1 MSANMYNG
9 IIIIDKPQEFTSHD
23 VIAKLRGILKMR
35 KMGHSGTLDP
45 MATGILPIFLGNA
58 TRAVDFHG
66 VTNKEYVATF
76 KLGIETTTE
85 DIWGEI
91 LNTQPVHIPVETV
104 CKTVESFKGKI
115 SQIPPMYSA
124 IKINGQKLYDIARNG
139 GTVERKP
146 REIEIFEI
154 EMLDL
159 DGLEQDEY
167 AIRVLCSKGTYVR
180 TLCSDIGKKLE
191 NIATL
196 TSLRRT
202 KSGGYF
208 KGYTIEE
215 IQKLADDGEIE
226 GILMP
231 TDSVFSEYHKVFVN
245 EQAFSRLKN
254 GTFARST
261 DCENFPENFD
271 ENVSVYYNNEFFM
284 LGKSSPLYDGGRAI
298 FPVKSFF

>member
-1 MSANMYNG
+1 MYNG

-23 VIAKLRGILKMR
+23 VIAKLRGMLKMR

-58 TRAVDFHG
+58 TRASDFHG
-66 VTNKEYVATF
+66 ATEKEYVATF

-91 LNTQPVHIPVETV
+91 INTQPVDINVESV
-104 CKTVESFKGKI
+104 CKVVESFHGKI
-115 SQIPPMYSA
+115 MQTPPMYSA
-124 IKINGQKLYDIARNG
+124 VKIKGQRLYDIARNG
-139 GTVERKP
+139 GTVERP
-146 REIEIFEI
+146 AREIEIFEI
-154 EMLDL
+154 EMLAD
-159 DGLEQDEY
+159 DTLEQNEY

-180 TLCSDIGKKLE
+180 TICADIGKKLG

-208 KGYTIEE
+208 KGFTLDE
-215 IQKLADDGEIE
+215 IQELAYNDDIE
-226 GILMP
+226 SILMP
-231 TDSVFSEYHKVFVN
+231 TDSVFSGYHKMSVN
-245 EQAFSRLKN
+245 EQGFTRLKN
-254 GTFARST
+254 GTFARDT
-261 DCENFPENFD
+261 DCENFPENFETD
-271 ENVSVYYNNEFFM
+271 VAVYYDDVFFM
-284 LGKSSPLYDGGRAI
+284 LAKSSPLYDGGRAI